1 MVFSRNY
8 ILRKG
13 STFAYSVALADIYVD
28 LDPLSIYTIEGG
40 LSSVS
45 DSTERYPLSGV
56 LSEGNTILT
65 FSMSSEETSSII
77 NLGEYDYAL
86 DIIVGGVVQ
95 TILEGYIIVKDDV
108 SKLVVEEIT
117 EETTEETP

>member
-13 STFAYSVALADIYVD
+13 STFAYSVVLADIYVD

-86 DIIVGGVVQ
+86 DITVGGVVQ
-95 TILEGYIIVKDDV
+95 TILEGYITVKGDV
-108 SKLVVEEIT
+108 SKQIV
-117 EETTEETP
+117 EETPEEPEEETP

>member
-1 MVFSRNY
+1 ML
-8 ILRKG
+8 IL
-13 STFAYSVALADIYVD
+13 I
-28 LDPLSIYTIEGG
+28 LSIYTIEGG

-77 NLGEYDYAL
+77 SLGEYDYAL
-86 DIIVGGVVQ
+86 DIIVGDVVQ

>member
-1 MVFSRNY
+1 ML
-8 ILRKG
+8 IL
-13 STFAYSVALADIYVD
+13 I
-28 LDPLSIYTIEGG
+28 LSIYTIEGG

-108 SKLVVEEIT
+108 SKLVVEETT